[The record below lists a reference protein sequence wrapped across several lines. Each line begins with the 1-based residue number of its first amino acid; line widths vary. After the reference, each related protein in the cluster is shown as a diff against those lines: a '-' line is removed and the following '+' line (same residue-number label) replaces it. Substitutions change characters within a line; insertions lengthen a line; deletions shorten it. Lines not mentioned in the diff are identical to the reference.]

1 MTSQLQATSYKYK
14 HKWLKL
20 IQVYQSIIDKLED
33 KHDDLYPDE
42 CIDLLQFGSRIE
54 IFSAVR
60 HKIAACSR
68 KWMKEFIRQGGL
80 GYLLDA
86 LEDLTDKRRSYNL
99 SETCEILQCASC
111 VKTVVNSKHGLE
123 ALVERKE
130 SVQKLARALD
140 TNNVMLKKQVFELLS
155 ALCVYSEL
163 GYKMAI
169 DALTHY
175 KSTKGQR
182 YRFSII
188 INELKNAE
196 SNTYKTT
203 CLAFINS
210 IIIGSEEFDERVRIR
225 NEFVGLQLLDILNEI
240 RHTDDNELQIQ
251 LDVFEDER
259 LKDEDDFSTPEG
271 IDVNNHSD
279 VFHSLLKQISNKPYA
294 TNFLHILQSLL
305 AITEEDSLVDVVWE
319 TIEKFV
325 KRCSNMKR
333 REQSGFL
340 LSSELDLLKSMISR
354 LSQEE
359 KSGKAAAPP
368 VPSPPP
374 PPPCPGSTTPP
385 PLPLSSS
392 TIPPP
397 PPLPGSAAG
406 PPPPPPLPGSAAGP
420 PPPPP
425 LPGSAA
431 GPPPPPPLPG
441 SACPPPPPP
450 LPGFNR
456 VGTTGTPVPPPF
468 LSGSISTP
476 KCQSP
481 GTPITPYTSIF
492 PSVKAKSKMRKFQ
505 WVKIP
510 PNIVSKNQNCVWM
523 KVWNCPP
530 LQADFEQEEELFK
543 QKQIANKKKSEQKK
557 EKTEITFLDAKQ
569 SLNINIFLKHFK
581 MPVDTIV
588 LAIKESNVEKF
599 DIEDL
604 KSLLKFV
611 PDKTIVQMLK
621 DFNDD
626 KQKLGAAERF
636 LHGYIS
642 VPHYETRVTCMLIK
656 SEFREAM
663 QIIKPGL
670 SSLLQ
675 ATEDILK
682 SDVLP
687 EVLQVILT
695 LGNFLNGDSHA
706 GNAIAFKISSLLKL
720 SDTKAN
726 KPRMNFMH
734 FLVEVAEA
742 KRAKVLSF
750 PKAMTHLDMASKV
763 SIESL
768 SSDVREWNEK
778 INRVRKNVNKADDDL
793 KNQMKSFLKDC
804 SQEIDELQEKIKTV
818 HKVTKELTLYL
829 CEDESKI
836 KLDDILQIFKTFC
849 LNLNQA
855 AEDNEKRRILEAKKA
870 KAEKVKKNDKKRKDG
885 VRTTLTFKEDE
896 CIVDKLLSEIREGFP
911 LKKRMK
917 TSGEERSTKGK
928 KNEDVNEDNASG
940 SNVIK

>member
-1 MTSQLQATSYKYK
+1 MINSFGL
-14 HKWLKL
+14 
-20 IQVYQSIIDKLED
+20 DN
-33 KHDDLYPDE
+33 LYSE
-42 CIDLLQFGSRIE
+42 EGILS
-54 IFSAVR
+54 
-60 HKIAACSR
+60 
-68 KWMKEFIRQGGL
+68 GL
-80 GYLLDA
+80 
-86 LEDLTDKRRSYNL
+86 
-99 SETCEILQCASC
+99 
-111 VKTVVNSKHGLE
+111 VK
-123 ALVERKE
+123 
-130 SVQKLARALD
+130 ALD